1 MGSQADILNQLR
13 EAVAAIERGDGL
25 SSTAPS
31 PSAEVPAR
39 RHPDAEPGMHG
50 APRHSTVRPSSSTK
64 SRTIGASSLDE
75 VEHPEEEAPTAQEAY
90 QKILRIISVRERSSA
105 YLRER
110 LRKEEYPS
118 QAIEEA
124 LEKAQRLY
132 LVDDRRY
139 GDALIRMRL
148 AAGKGL
154 RDAEQEIEE
163 LGIDPTT
170 LDAWQEHAAQG
181 PEVERERALALLRR
195 RPPRAKNAR
204 DAAFRKLVGQG
215 YSTDVAGSVARQW
228 AEEQG

>member
-1 MGSQADILNQLR
+1 
-13 EAVAAIERGDGL
+13 L
-25 SSTAPS
+25 SSTAPL
-31 PSAEVPAR
+31 PSAEAPAR
-39 RHPDAEPGMHG
+39 RSPVAEPDTYG
-50 APRHSTVRPSSSTK
+50 APRHSAARPSSNTK
-64 SRTIGASSLDE
+64 FRTTDASVPDDA
-75 VEHPEEEAPTAQEAY
+75 EHPEEEAPTVQEAY

-110 LRKEEYPS
+110 LQKEEFPS
-118 QAIEEA
+118 QAVEEA

-139 GDALIRMRL
+139 SDALIRMRL

-204 DAAFRKLVGQG
+204 DAAFRKLMSQG

-228 AEEQG
+228 AEEQR